1 MKVRELIEIL
11 EELDPEASVYL
22 MSQQNWPFEVAIH
35 GVTVREEFTES
46 DDEDDDG
53 REAPAASEHDRWSAR
68 PESLPR
74 NDVFIVEGSQ
84 LRYGSKEA
92 WDAAYRG

>member
-22 MSQQNWPFEVAIH
+22 MSQQKWPFEVAIH

-46 DDEDDDG
+46 DDDG
-53 REAPAASEHDRWSAR
+53 GEAPAASEHDRWRSR

-84 LRYGSKEA
+84 LRYGSKKA

>member
-11 EELDPEASVYL
+11 EELDPEASVYI

-35 GVTVREEFTES
+35 GVTVREEFTET
-46 DDEDDDG
+46 DDEDEDAEDEPTRTEG
-53 REAPAASEHDRWSAR
+53 DLWSAQ
-68 PESLPR
+68 PEALPR

>member
-11 EELDPEASVYL
+11 EELDAEASVYI

-35 GVTVREEFTES
+35 GVTVREEFTET
-46 DDEDDDG
+46 DDEDEDAEDEPTRNEG
-53 REAPAASEHDRWSAR
+53 DRWSAQ
-68 PESLPR
+68 PEALPR

>member
-46 DDEDDDG
+46 DDEDEDG
-53 REAPAASEHDRWSAR
+53 GEPPAASEHDRWSAR

>member
-11 EELDPEASVYL
+11 EELDPEASVYI
-22 MSQQNWPFEVAIH
+22 MSQQNWPFELAIH
-35 GVTVREEFTES
+35 GVTVREEFTET
-46 DDEDDDG
+46 DDEDGDAED
-53 REAPAASEHDRWSAR
+53 APARTEGDRWRAR
-68 PESLPR
+68 PEALPR

-84 LRYGSKEA
+84 LRYGSKDA

>member
-11 EELDPEASVYL
+11 EELDPEASVYI

-35 GVTVREEFTES
+35 GVTVREEFTET
-46 DDEDDDG
+46 DDEDDAAED
-53 REAPAASEHDRWSAR
+53 APTRTEGDRWSAR
-68 PESLPR
+68 PEALPR

-84 LRYGSKEA
+84 VRYGSKEA

>member
-11 EELDPEASVYL
+11 EELDPEASVYI

-35 GVTVREEFTES
+35 GVTVREEFTET
-46 DDEDDDG
+46 DDEDEDAEDEPTRNEG
-53 REAPAASEHDRWSAR
+53 DRWSAR
-68 PESLPR
+68 PEALPR
-74 NDVFIVEGSQ
+74 NDVFIVEGSH
-84 LRYGSKEA
+84 LRYGSKDA

>member
-11 EELDPEASVYL
+11 EELDPEASVYV
-22 MSQQNWPFEVAIH
+22 MSQQSWPFEVAIH
-35 GVTVREEFTES
+35 GVAVREAFTEAD
-46 DDEDDDG
+46 DDEDPDAP
-53 REAPAASEHDRWSAR
+53 EASAHDRWGAR
-68 PESLPR
+68 PESLPM

-84 LRYGSKEA
+84 LRYGSKDA

>member
-53 REAPAASEHDRWSAR
+53 GEAPAASGHDRWSAR